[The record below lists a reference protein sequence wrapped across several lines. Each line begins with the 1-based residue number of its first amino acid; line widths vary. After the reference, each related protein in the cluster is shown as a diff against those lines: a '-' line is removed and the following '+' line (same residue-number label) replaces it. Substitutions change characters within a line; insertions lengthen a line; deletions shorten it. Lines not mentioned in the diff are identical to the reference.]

1 MGLYLYSNPENENEV
16 VEIIQSIHDKHEY
29 SKNGKKW
36 HRVFTKPNYAL
47 DTQIDPY
54 NSQDFVKATN
64 KKGKIQDL
72 FDRSRE
78 ASEKRKDKDGKDLVK
93 EKYMDDWEGARKNKA
108 PHPERKAEQ
117 QKKITEKAAKAGFDI
132 SF

>member
-1 MGLYLYSNPENENEV
+1 MALYLYSNPENESEV
-16 VEIIQSIHDKHEY
+16 VEIIQSVHDKHEY
-29 SKNGKKW
+29 IKNGKKW
-36 HRVFTKPNYAL
+36 NRIFTNPTVAT
-47 DTQIDPY
+47 DTHVDPY

-93 EKYMDDWEGARKNKA
+93 EKYMDNWESARKNKA

-117 QKKITEKAAKAGFDI
+117 QKTITEKAAKAGFDI

>member
-1 MGLYLYSNPENENEV
+1 MPQYLYSNPENENEV
-16 VEIIQSIHDKHEY
+16 VEIIQSVHDKHEY
-29 SKNGKKW
+29 FKEGKKW
-36 HRVFTKPNYAL
+36 NRIFTNPTVAT
-47 DTQIDPY
+47 DTHVDPY

-93 EKYMDDWEGARKNKA
+93 EKYMDNWEKARKNKA
-108 PHPERKAEQ
+108 PHPERKIEQ
-117 QKKITEKAAKAGFDI
+117 QKKIIDKANKAGFDI